1 MLQIIHLIFF
11 FLFILQPA
19 LVALGFQE
27 SRFFSVIW
35 LMVFLGLVIGRII
48 ERKHDFPR
56 LNFPLALLIVALLTV
71 AAIHGFEP
79 KLLLNAGQFLI
90 AVLTMY
96 FLIYYVI
103 FYEDEELFF
112 AKVFASIPFYF
123 YAALLISTVL
133 TAYNAPDA
141 PLLYVWQCNGIENRA
156 QLMYGSGNH
165 FGVYLSA
172 LTLISAVYL
181 VAQKRYFHILTIGL
195 AIGFLVISGSR
206 TGQVA
211 IVLLPILLIFR
222 LLRLHYG
229 YLLAAISL
237 AGVIIYLIV
246 FNNDLY
252 YYVYQFFL
260 WVHERVPLRFMPE
273 ARYHLL
279 AGREVLWN
287 TLVEMIRSKP
297 IWGHGY
303 YIPFYDFGID
313 AGYEGGRLVG
323 NETAPTS
330 ESGLLFTVRYG
341 VPATIVY
348 LWFMVSPLLKRTR
361 EHFEFYHVYLILFA
375 FCVWILNDSLFIS
388 YSIQILFFLSVIA
401 GHLALQKDA
410 IALRRYELVTKQIR
424 PERPLSMLQDWN
436 P

>member
-1 MLQIIHLIFF
+1 MLQIVQLIFF
-11 FLFILQPA
+11 FLFILQPT
-19 LVALGFQE
+19 LVGFQE
-27 SRFFSVIW
+27 SRFFSVLW
-35 LMVFLGLVIGRII
+35 LMIFLGLVVGRII

-56 LNFPLALLIVALLTV
+56 LNLPFLLLIATLIGVT
-71 AAIHGFEP
+71 AIHGFEP

-96 FLIYYVI
+96 FIIYYVI
-103 FYEDEELFF
+103 FYKDEEIFFTKLFG
-112 AKVFASIPFYF
+112 SIPYYF
-123 YAALLISTVL
+123 YAALLISTAL
-133 TAYNAPDA
+133 TAYDAPDA

-172 LTLISAVYL
+172 LTLISGVFL
-181 VAQKRYFHILTIGL
+181 VSKKKFFHLLTI
-195 AIGFLVISGSR
+195 AFSIGFLVLSGSR

-211 IVLLPILLIFR
+211 IALLPILLLFR
-222 LLRLHYG
+222 LFRLHYG
-229 YLLAAISL
+229 YLLAAITL

-323 NETAPTS
+323 NEAAPTS

-341 VPATIVY
+341 IPATIVY

-361 EHFEFYHVYLILFA
+361 DRFEFYHAYLILFA

-401 GHLALQKDA
+401 GHLTLQKDV
-410 IALRRYELVTKQIR
+410 IALRRYELSVKQIQ
-424 PERPLSMLQDWN
+424 PDKPLSPLQDWN
-436 P
+436 L